1 MELVN
6 DFTVNVPVDEAW
18 VTLTDVER
26 IAPCLPGAQ
35 LQEVEGDTYRG
46 VVKVKVGP
54 ILANFK
60 GQAKFVER
68 DVVNHRAV
76 LKADGR
82 DTGGKGNAAA
92 LITAQLTSKGDSTTH
107 VQVTTDLTITGKV
120 AQFGRGAMT
129 DISNKLLGQFVEN
142 LETTVLGHPAATAA
156 AASVVGAAPGATSTS
171 PAAAPT
177 PAAAAAA
184 SAPAAASGASTSG
197 APAASVVAEAPAA
210 ASTPTT
216 SAATGSTTA
225 PGVRKIEQRDVE
237 PLDLMGTAGPAML
250 KRLVPA
256 GILGVVL
263 ILILRRLF
271 R

>member
-60 GQAKFVER
+60 GQAEFVER

-156 AASVVGAAPGATSTS
+156 ASVVGAATGATSTT

-177 PAAAAAA
+177 PAAASAA
-184 SAPAAASGASTSG
+184 SAPAASDGSTSA

-210 ASTPTT
+210 ASTPTA
-216 SAATGSTTA
+216 SAATGSTTT